1 MVTGSMD
8 RKANGSP
15 LRNIIATSIVVAA
28 GAGAGF
34 IAGRDSVR
42 RPGPIV
48 VTQPVAPAPVAAP
61 EPTVA
66 EVTLG
71 RADILRMATLAADA
85 ASGGTPV
92 EDTMDGRRFVIRIPF
107 GCGPT
112 TGDDRDRSA
121 TYTVADETLRVRIEP
136 QDWTDLPWVASELS
150 RREADG
156 AEGFWI
162 PRPWTA
168 AETCPPGAA
177 EPTDP
182 SSSLGIAQLF
192 DSDSS
197 RVGQRRG
204 RALEA
209 TVQVDASAAEFSKG
223 FRLVIEGRVVRWPGG
238 RETVLCRGASAYER
252 PVCLVGTTL
261 DGVSIENASNGD
273 RLADWRL

>member
-1 MVTGSMD
+1 MVTRSMD

-15 LRNIIATSIVVAA
+15 LRNIIAAAVVVAA

-42 RPGPIV
+42 MPEPIV
-48 VTQPVAPAPVAAP
+48 VTQPAAPVPVAVP
-61 EPTVA
+61 ETPMA

-71 RADILRMATLAADA
+71 RADILRMASLAADA

-92 EDTMDGRRFVIRIPF
+92 EDTMDGRRFMIRIPF
-107 GCGPT
+107 GCGPKSN
-112 TGDDRDRSA
+112 DNRDRSA
-121 TYTVADETLRVRIEP
+121 TYTVADETLRVRIQP
-136 QDWTDLPWVASELS
+136 QDWTDLPWVASEVS
-150 RREADG
+150 RRGAVG
-156 AEGFWI
+156 AEGFWV

-168 AETCPPGAA
+168 AETCPPDAV

-182 SSSLGIAQLF
+182 SSNLGIAMIF
-192 DSDSS
+192 DANSS

-209 TVQVDASAAEFSKG
+209 TVQVDAEEADFSKG
-223 FRLVIEGRVVRWPGG
+223 FRLVVEGRVVQWPGG
-238 RETVLCRGASAYER
+238 RETVLCRSANAYER
-252 PVCLVGTTL
+252 PVCLVGTRL
-261 DGVSIENASNGD
+261 DGVSIENASNGE